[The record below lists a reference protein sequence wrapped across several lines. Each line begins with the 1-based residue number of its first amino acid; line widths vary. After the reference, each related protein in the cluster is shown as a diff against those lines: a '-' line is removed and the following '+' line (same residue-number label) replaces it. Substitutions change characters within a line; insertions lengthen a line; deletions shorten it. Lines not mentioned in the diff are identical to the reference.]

1 MTNNAPAA
9 KRRKVNNTNKD
20 KIRQEASNL
29 GLQTET
35 VRKDGKSV
43 KVRYDVLQKQ
53 INAVKREP
61 ARLGVSRN
69 QFVAML
75 RNDPA
80 RYVLNSSQH
89 LRPFGYSLKNGE
101 NNNTRRKALKRAIN
115 SGMWNKNKI
124 IAHLNKI
131 VKESAEGARRSK
143 LYARKRMLNRN
154 ASAKACNVRA
164 VGAGAYWKSRARRA
178 KYNRKHGANREYA
191 KKNLQ

>member
-80 RYVLNSSQH
+80 RYVLNSANH
-89 LRPFGYSLKNGE
+89 LRPWGYSLKNGE
-101 NNNTRRKALKRAIN
+101 NNNTRRKALKRAVN
-115 SGMWNKNKI
+115 SGLWNKNKI
-124 IAHLNKI
+124 ITHLNKI
-131 VKESAEGARRSK
+131 IKDSLQGARRSK

-154 ASAKACNVRA
+154 SGSSARNVRA
-164 VGAGAYWKSRARRA
+164 VGAGAYWKSRARRG
-178 KYNRKHGANREYA
+178 KYNRKHSANREYA
-191 KKNLQ
+191 RKNLN

>member
-35 VRKDGKSV
+35 VRKDGKSA

-80 RYVLNSSQH
+80 RYVLNSSKH
-89 LRPFGYSLKNGE
+89 LRPWGYSLKNGE
-101 NNNTRRKALKRAIN
+101 NNNTRRKALKRALN
-115 SGMWNKNKI
+115 SGLWNKNKI
-124 IAHLNKI
+124 IAHLNQI
-131 VKESAEGARRSK
+131 MKESMESARRSK

-164 VGAGAYWKSRARRA
+164 VGAGAYWKSRSKRG
-178 KYNRKHGANREYA
+178 KYNRKHSANREYA
-191 KKNLQ
+191 KKNLN